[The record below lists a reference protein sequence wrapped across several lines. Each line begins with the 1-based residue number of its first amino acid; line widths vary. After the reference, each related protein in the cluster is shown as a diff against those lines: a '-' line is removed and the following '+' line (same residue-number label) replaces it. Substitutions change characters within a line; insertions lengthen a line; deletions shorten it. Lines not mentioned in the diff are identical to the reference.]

1 MIGRFNFPAT
11 KGPLMKKLLALLALT
26 ATACTG
32 TVEPPEPTPSD
43 PTALEPVPL
52 GQGFQFITQETEVPQ
67 GVERQDCYFFK
78 VGEVAAANGL
88 APNEPIN
95 LHRVQIAQ
103 REGSHHMNIYRVR
116 TLLELDPANG
126 LFQPNSNGTGP
137 CFNSANWADWP
148 LLANTQ
154 QKGTLDWTYPEGVA
168 NVIQPDEWLMVQ
180 THYVNATTQKTPQ
193 DFGKVWVNFWVMPK
207 EQVKHE
213 LGTIFAT
220 KQSIRICTKNP
231 KPTFEG
237 ICQISSKIPVQV
249 IGANGH
255 FHSRG
260 KEFRIYA
267 WDGMSYQRPAETE
280 RFYTSLTWDDP
291 PMERSPELNLTLKA
305 GAGIWYTC
313 SYEWLPPP
321 VGCQALDAFDQKK
334 NETAADK
341 LDCCYTFGPQVD
353 QKQKR
358 KAFGYYYPKQDDVNC
373 Y

>member
-1 MIGRFNFPAT
+1 
-11 KGPLMKKLLALLALT
+11 MKKSLALLALSLC
-26 ATACTG
+26 ACSG
-32 TVEPPEPTPSD
+32 TVDPPEPPENTEPLEAIALAAVPT
-43 PTALEPVPL
+43 

-78 VGEVAAANGL
+78 VGDIAAANGMPEG
-88 APNEPIN
+88 AIN
-95 LHRVQIAQ
+95 LHRVQISQ

-116 TLLELDPANG
+116 TLLGLTPANG
-126 LFQPNSNGTGP
+126 LFQPNSNGVGP

-154 QKGTLDWTYPEGVA
+154 QKGVLDWTYPEGVA

-193 DFGKVWVNFWVMPK
+193 AYGKVWVNFWVIPQD
-207 EQVKHE
+207 QVKHE

-220 KQSIRICTKNP
+220 KQNVRVCTKNP
-231 KPTFEG
+231 KPTFNAT
-237 ICQISSKIPVQV
+237 CQINSKQPVRV

-260 KEFRIYA
+260 KEFGIYA
-267 WDGMSYQRPAETE
+267 WDGYSLQRPAESE

-291 PMERSPELNLTLKA
+291 PMERSPELDLTLPP

-313 SYEWLPPP
+313 SYEWTPPP
-321 VGCQALDAFDQKK
+321 VGCQALDNFDRTKYGTAEK
-334 NETAADK
+334 N

-353 QKQKR
+353 QNEHCN
-358 KAFGYYYPKQDDVNC
+358 AFIYYYPKQDDVNC
-373 Y
+373 F